1 MKIIRLLQQFVTWN
15 VQNCPKLDIFF
26 KRKLNLPKLI
36 DFKPERIEQI
46 KQKLLILKVSVAH
59 INIMKA

>member
-1 MKIIRLLQQFVTWN
+1 MKIIRLLQQFVTWI
-15 VQNCPKLDIFF
+15 VQNCPKLENFL
-26 KRKLNLPKLI
+26 KRKLNVAKFI

>member
-15 VQNCPKLDIFF
+15 VQYCPKLDNFF

-46 KQKLLILKVSVAH
+46 KQKLLILKVSMAH

>member
-15 VQNCPKLDIFF
+15 VQNCPKLDNFF

-46 KQKLLILKVSVAH
+46 KQKLLILKVSMAH